1 VFDASTATRAI
12 ADCSRLTRASVACTT
27 LVWFGENSFESLAS
41 RINTGCA
48 LPGKK
53 AFTSPA
59 TAHVKSVVPAASWI
73 ALGTEGG
80 KGALDHKVWPW
91 PSAIKICPRPP
102 LVSGKV
108 KDSVVPLFRV
118 AVCSNESPA
127 TFKAFALRSCA
138 TFKLPATC
146 TVLEVLPIST
156 LLVLALTPT
165 FKSAF
170 SRTASIANVR
180 KTSHSKKL
188 DIKIVC
194 VCFFFNFIFN
204 FNFEI

>member
-1 VFDASTATRAI
+1 
-12 ADCSRLTRASVACTT
+12 
-27 LVWFGENSFESLAS
+27 
-41 RINTGCA
+41 
-48 LPGKK
+48 
-53 AFTSPA
+53 
-59 TAHVKSVVPAASWI
+59 
-73 ALGTEGG
+73 LGTEGG

-108 KDSVVPLFRV
+108 NDSAVPVFSV
-118 AVCSNESPA
+118 AVCSNAPPA
-127 TFKAFALRSCA
+127 TFKALALKFCA

-146 TVLEVLPIST
+146 TVLEALPTNT
-156 LLVLALTPT
+156 LFVLALTPT

-188 DIKIVC
+188 DI
-194 VCFFFNFIFN
+194 
-204 FNFEI
+204 